1 MAEEEEEKKGGGK
14 NLIIIIVAIIVV
26 VLLLI
31 GGILAFLL
39 SGDEEEMPMPPPSA
53 SVQNPQGNTPT
64 GIPNPQVTKNYIKVG
79 PLYQGIGLLTTNLS
93 SRKGKRYLRVQLDL
107 ELDSDNVIGELDS
120 KLPVVKD
127 IILGI
132 LGSKSTEDLT
142 TIKGKNRTKQEIIAT
157 LNKSLIDGKINDIFF
172 QEFIIQ

>member
-1 MAEEEEEKKGGGK
+1 MADEEEEQKAGGK
-14 NLIIIIVAIIVV
+14 NLIIILVAIVVV
-26 VLLLI
+26 VLLII

-39 SGDEEEMPMPPPSA
+39 SGEEEAPPTPPAGA
-53 SVQNPQGNTPT
+53 SVKNPQGANAN
-64 GIPNPQVTKNYIKVG
+64 IPNIQVSKNYIKVG

-93 SRKGKRYLRVQLDL
+93 SRKGKRYLRVSIDL
-107 ELDSDNVIGELDS
+107 ELDNDSVMGELDE

-157 LNKSLIDGKINDIFF
+157 LNKSLIDGKITDIFF